1 MDNKKLILNYV
12 SIFENIEVR
21 HLVQD
26 TQRYSM
32 LLHTS
37 YNPDFLQDAKDRQL
51 FLCAVL
57 KNVEQMQG
65 NMEIA
70 KLEIKDMKKKEIVI
84 GVSVLISASLPI
96 SVYAASNE
104 NMSSR
109 GFIIDETNEFE
120 DIVKQILDVKS
131 KHPEWSEQQI
141 SDFMDQIH
149 AIKKDGVIDIWNA
162 LTSSEKKLVIRYPFD
177 ALKVNKAKEIATKQT
192 ERKFG
197 KNGLGDRSDAF
208 RHGIWNAEMT
218 VLIGSEKAELFAT
231 AHEDKD
237 TTGNESDGYTKDEHK
252 KMDLHNNEIGRK
264 LGADNLSAPEEK
276 MAEIIYDEIM
286 REDSLFVWLHE

>member
-1 MDNKKLILNYV
+1 MKKNYRNPMTRP
-12 SIFENIEVR
+12 ENF
-21 HLVQD
+21 
-26 TQRYSM
+26 M
-32 LLHTS
+32 
-37 YNPDFLQDAKDRQL
+37 NPAG
-51 FLCAVL
+51 
-57 KNVEQMQG
+57 NVM
-65 NMEIA
+65 
-70 KLEIKDMKKKEIVI
+70 KEIKEADLNNFSAGAGEPRVSDGSQFCTSTKECNWGTIMFV
-84 GVSVLISASLPI
+84 
-96 SVYAASNE
+96 
-104 NMSSR
+104 SR